1 MFQNQ
6 KNLRSTIQSS
16 DVAYVRRVS
25 DDGNDE
31 EWVRVSSE
39 DLVPGDVILI
49 PPNGG
54 EMPCDAILLFGT
66 AIGKSVSSY
75 KQKKLKSN
83 YSLYFH
89 NHMMLRIFCFHKVNE
104 SMLTG
109 ESVPISKTSLQRN
122 RLTSYNSTSSFKE
135 EEKIYVE
142 KEHSKHTLFRG
153 TQVIQT
159 RNHRDLD
166 TIAVVI
172 RTGK

>member
-1 MFQNQ
+1 
-6 KNLRSTIQSS
+6 
-16 DVAYVRRVS
+16 
-25 DDGNDE
+25 
-31 EWVRVSSE
+31 
-39 DLVPGDVILI
+39 
-49 PPNGG
+49 
-54 EMPCDAILLFGT
+54 
-66 AIGKSVSSY
+66 
-75 KQKKLKSN
+75 
-83 YSLYFH
+83 
-89 NHMMLRIFCFHKVNE
+89 
-104 SMLTG
+104 MLTG